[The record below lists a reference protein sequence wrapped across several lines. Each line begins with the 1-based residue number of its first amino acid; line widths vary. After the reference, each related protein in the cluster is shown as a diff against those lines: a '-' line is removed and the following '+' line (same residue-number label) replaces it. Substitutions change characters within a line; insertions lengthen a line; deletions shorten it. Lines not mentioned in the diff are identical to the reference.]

1 MPEEYWLWP
10 EPGHRGIYKGKSR
23 HRTHFTARRDH
34 VSALGIQ
41 ELPKCP
47 VFQELYS
54 HSKSFWNVPC
64 VPKQTLILWHPESKK
79 IIQKIGDLLFPFGFY
94 LEACCHPSSSFL
106 VSVGRHVG
114 RRQPGKPGV
123 VASQSHYSQSSAVAL
138 GLRASPGQG
147 ACRGPT
153 ETWGA
158 GISTLG
164 SATSQKQ
171 YRNLWLCWCLCSEW
185 PYLDLNSGLIKPSME
200 SVKSDQN
207 FLYPMRCLYKA
218 ACSFLNTLWV
228 NNLSKLAASTRTFQE
243 EF

>member
-34 VSALGIQ
+34 VSALGIR

-47 VFQELYS
+47 VFRELYS

-147 ACRGPT
+147 ACQGANGNVRG
-153 ETWGA
+153 WNFH
-158 GISTLG
+158 S
-164 SATSQKQ
+164 
-171 YRNLWLCWCLCSEW
+171 WLCHKPKTVQKSLVVLIPVFRMALSW
-185 PYLDLNSGLIKPSME
+185 P
-200 SVKSDQN
+200 
-207 FLYPMRCLYKA
+207 
-218 ACSFLNTLWV
+218 
-228 NNLSKLAASTRTFQE
+228 
-243 EF
+243 